1 MEQTAV
7 QTELNSGKSS
17 LSEELS
23 RMTPEDA
30 ALFEKLQA
38 AEAAKAARAETST
51 DAENEEVLC
60 DEYGFPF
67 EPEGYYNSAP
77 LEFEEVAKAL
87 WVVLNNLN

>member
-23 RMTPEDA
+23 RMTPEDG

-38 AEAAKAARAETST
+38 AEAAKADR
-51 DAENEEVLC
+51 
-60 DEYGFPF
+60 
-67 EPEGYYNSAP
+67 
-77 LEFEEVAKAL
+77 KR
-87 WVVLNNLN
+87 VV